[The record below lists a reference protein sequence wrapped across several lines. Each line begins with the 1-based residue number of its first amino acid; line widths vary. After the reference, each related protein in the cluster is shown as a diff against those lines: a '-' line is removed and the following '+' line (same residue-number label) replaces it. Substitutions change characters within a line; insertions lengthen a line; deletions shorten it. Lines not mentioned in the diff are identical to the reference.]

1 MEKNQLDQF
10 DMLQNVENLFTDN
23 PTLWAGNAPVTTAKT
38 GLSTRVSA
46 IAAQYAIQLINITG
60 IAEDKQTVRNNL
72 ERQMY
77 VVGSA
82 ICNYADSINNKELFN
97 KGYMTKTML
106 SDMEQD
112 GLTGKCTDLIF
123 DANSV
128 IANLAPNGVL
138 PATITTLSATL
149 TAFSAI
155 KKNPQNAIDR
165 RKEATEKIAELLPE
179 ALEFVERR
187 LDTAMVSLEATQEA
201 FCGTYQNARAINS
214 SPTTTISLITNCVDS
229 ATELPIEGAQII
241 VLSSND
247 QRVSPESG
255 VNIFKNLPE
264 GPDKLE
270 VTHPLYI
277 QQLVDFTLVNNQ
289 TTELII
295 KLELL

>member
-10 DMLQNVENLFTDN
+10 DMLQNVENLFNDN
-23 PTLWAGNAPVTTAKT
+23 PTLWAGNVPVTTAKT
-38 GLSTRVSA
+38 GLSSRVSA

-60 IAEDKQTVRNNL
+60 IAEDKLTVRKNL
-72 ERQMY
+72 ERQMF
-77 VVGSA
+77 VVGNA
-82 ICNYADSINNKELFN
+82 ICNYADSINNKELYN

-138 PATITTLSATL
+138 PATITALSAAL

-165 RKEATEKIAELLPE
+165 RKEATEKIAALLPE
-179 ALEFVERR
+179 ALDFVERR

-214 SPTTTISLITNCVDS
+214 SPTTTISLTTSCVDS
-229 ATELPIEGAQII
+229 VTQEPIEGVRLT
-241 VLSSND
+241 VLSNNEE
-247 QRVSPESG
+247 RKSPASG

-264 GPDKLE
+264 GNDKMQLD
-270 VTHPLYI
+270 HPLYNA
-277 QQLVDFTLVNNQ
+277 QVVDFTLVNNQ
-289 TTELII
+289 TTELVFSLV
-295 KLELL
+295 KK